1 MTRAGDGSPMY
12 KVVFNHWQTGETLTV
27 SGIIDPKLN
36 NDASDRL
43 VVTKADG
50 SFEDIIKSTIIEQ
63 SEMAGTTS

>member
-1 MTRAGDGSPMY
+1 MY

-27 SGIIDPKLN
+27 TGIIDPKLN

-63 SEMAGTTS
+63 S

>member
-1 MTRAGDGSPMY
+1 MTRAGDGRPMY

-63 SEMAGTTS
+63 SEIAGTTA

>member
-1 MTRAGDGSPMY
+1 MY

-27 SGIIDPKLN
+27 TGSIDPKLN

-63 SEMAGTTS
+63 SEMAGATA